1 MPVAWIPS
9 LLQSL
14 TSGQAQV
21 EVQGD
26 TVRAV
31 IDALDAA
38 HPGIKARLCTAD
50 GGIKPEIAVAVDG
63 EITVEGPRAKV
74 DAQSEI
80 HFLPAL
86 SGG

>member
-14 TSGQAQV
+14 TAGQTQV
-21 EVQGD
+21 EVQAD

-31 IDALDAA
+31 IDALDAV

-50 GGIKPEIAVAVDG
+50 GRIKPEIAVAVDG
-63 EITVEGPRAKV
+63 EITVEGLRARV
-74 DAQSEI
+74 AAQSEV

>member
-14 TSGQAQV
+14 TAGQAQV

-31 IDALDAA
+31 IDALDTA
-38 HPGIKARLCTAD
+38 HPGIKARLCAAD
-50 GGIKPEIAVAVDG
+50 GRIKPEIAVAVDG
-63 EITVEGPRAKV
+63 EVTVEGLRARV
-74 DAQSEI
+74 DAQSEV